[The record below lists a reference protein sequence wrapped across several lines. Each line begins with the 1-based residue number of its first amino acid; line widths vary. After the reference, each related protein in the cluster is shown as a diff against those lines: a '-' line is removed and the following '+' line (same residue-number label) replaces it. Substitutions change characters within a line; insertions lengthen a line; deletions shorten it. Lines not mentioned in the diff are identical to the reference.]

1 MHEDISEN
9 ENKLEAQTTSP
20 KRSFNK
26 KRYFVWLPL
35 WIVVGVAFGIFVGS
49 RFFQTSES
57 GGYPIFIGG
66 GGNSNK
72 LDAIIKYIDESYV
85 DSVNSADLI
94 EDVIPTIISELDPHS
109 AYISAKD
116 MELVGDDLEG
126 HFSGIGVQFTLR
138 NDTINVINVISGGPS
153 EKAGVFAGDRIVMV
167 DDSLYA
173 GKGITNEK
181 VMRGL
186 RGAAGSEV
194 KLGIK
199 RKGVNDLVDIVVE
212 RGDIPVNTVDISYS
226 PQKEIGYIKISK
238 FGATTYKE
246 FTSAIEKLREDG
258 CTSFI
263 IDLRQNLGGYLNAV
277 IQMVNEYLDKDQLI
291 VYTEGRTSPR
301 SESVSNGSGTSQKDQ
316 LVVLIDEGS
325 ASASEIFAGAIQDH
339 DRGLIVGRRS
349 FGKGLVQ
356 DQRTFKDGSALRLTI
371 ARYYT
376 PSGRCIQKPYKL
388 GSRDDYDQDL
398 LNRYLRG
405 EFDSQDSIKQ
415 SDDNKFYT
423 DAGRLV
429 HSGGGIMP
437 DVFIPRDTIG
447 INSYY
452 LSLVNKGLV
461 YEYAFDYTDA
471 NRKTLEKYKNWKDLD
486 SYLSYQPLV
495 SGLVRFAETKDVKYR
510 PHLLNE
516 CKSLLET
523 QLKANIIRN
532 ILGEKG
538 FYPFINQ
545 HDVVFKRAIEL
556 LKEKEAM
563 PSVVGKEGYKNKDQ
577 KVGKKS

>member
-1 MHEDISEN
+1 MHDYTPEN
-9 ENKLEAQTTSP
+9 EEKHETQTFSE
-20 KRSFNK
+20 KKQSNK
-26 KRYFVWLPL
+26 KRYFIWLPL
-35 WIVVGVAFGIFVGS
+35 WITVGIALGIFVGS

-66 GGNSNK
+66 NSNNNK
-72 LDAIIKYIDESYV
+72 LDAIIQYIDESYV
-85 DSVNSADLI
+85 DTVNSIDLI
-94 EDVIPTIISELDPHS
+94 EEIIPTIISELDPHS

-116 MELVGDDLEG
+116 MEIMGDDLEG

-153 EKAGVFAGDRIVMV
+153 EKAGLFAGDRIVMV

-199 RKGVNDLVDIVVE
+199 RRGVNDLVDIVVE

-226 PQKEIGYIKISK
+226 PQKNIGYIKISK

-246 FTSAIEKLREDG
+246 FTSAISNLKKQG

-291 VYTEGRTSPR
+291 VYTEGRKSPR
-301 SESVSNGSGTSQKDQ
+301 SESIANGSGTSQKDQ

-339 DRGLIVGRRS
+339 DRGLVVGRRS

-376 PSGRCIQKPYKL
+376 PSGRCIQKPYEL
-388 GSRDDYDQDL
+388 GKRDDYDQDL
-398 LNRYLRG
+398 LNRYMRG

-415 SDDNKFYT
+415 DDSNMFYT

-461 YEYAFDYTDA
+461 YEYAFDYTDT
-471 NRKTLEKYKNWKDLD
+471 NRKTLEKYKNWKDLE
-486 SYLSYQPLV
+486 SYLSYQPLI

-532 ILGEKG
+532 ILGEQG

-545 HDVVFKRAIEL
+545 HDIVFKKAIEL
-556 LKEKEAM
+556 LNNKDAY

-577 KVGKKS
+577 EVGKKP